1 MLDSRKILRTYYTD
15 AKVKFNTN
23 CFPLSAYRY
32 KIFCNSRNQNDHS
45 CIEIRGVCSTM
56 PNIYDEFFCENRRFL
71 ANNYLRQKAAFGEA
85 NRQKMENK
93 NFQLN
98 FQVVLFQY
106 NKW

>member
-1 MLDSRKILRTYYTD
+1 
-15 AKVKFNTN
+15 
-23 CFPLSAYRY
+23 
-32 KIFCNSRNQNDHS
+32 
-45 CIEIRGVCSTM
+45 M

>member
-23 CFPLSAYRY
+23 SFPLSAYRY

-56 PNIYDEFFCENRRFL
+56 PNIYDEFFAKIDGFWPIITYAKKPHL
-71 ANNYLRQKAAFGEA
+71 VKQTVK
-85 NRQKMENK
+85 
-93 NFQLN
+93 
-98 FQVVLFQY
+98 
-106 NKW
+106 KWKTKISS